1 MASKYRLK
9 LGDREIEV
17 EVEEEEGAFSLRL
30 NGVSVPASLERI
42 GESAHYSIIVDNR
55 PYDFFAEETPHG
67 YHIVIGSHTY
77 TVTTRRGRPPPTSL
91 SGAPV
96 PESAALGGEWV
107 LTSPMSGI
115 VQEVHVAPGDEV
127 QAGDVAVVIEAM
139 KMQNELR
146 ARRAGT
152 VKAVYV
158 SVGQHVEQGTPVMV
172 LL

>member
-17 EVEEEEGAFSLRL
+17 EVEEEEGAFYLRL

-42 GESAHYSIIVDNR
+42 GESAHYSIIIDNR

-77 TVTTRRGRPPPTSL
+77 AVTTRRGRPPPASL
-91 SGAPV
+91 GGVPV

>member
-17 EVEEEEGAFSLRL
+17 EVEEEEGAFYLRL
-30 NGVSVPASLERI
+30 NGVSVPVSLERI

-77 TVTTRRGRPPPTSL
+77 AVTTRRGRPPPSL
-91 SGAPV
+91 TGAPV